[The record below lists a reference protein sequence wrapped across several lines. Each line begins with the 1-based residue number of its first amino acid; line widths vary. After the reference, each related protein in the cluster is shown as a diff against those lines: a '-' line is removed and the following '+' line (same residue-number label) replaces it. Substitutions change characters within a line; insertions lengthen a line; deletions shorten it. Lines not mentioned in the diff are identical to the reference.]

1 MPADRAPIPE
11 IDIAEMRQCGWTSTG
26 DDEWFM
32 PRFWGQVQR
41 RILGESEDGGADGG
55 ADGNGRADGPLEARV
70 PCSLT
75 ASEAWAFHYYFRDF
89 KGLVK
94 RRS

>member
-1 MPADRAPIPE
+1 MPADRDPIPE

-32 PRFWGQVQR
+32 PRLWGQVRR
-41 RILGESEDGGADGG
+41 RILSEGGGDGADG
-55 ADGNGRADGPLEARV
+55 DGILEARA
-70 PCSLT
+70 PCPLS
-75 ASEAWAFHYYFRDF
+75 ASEAWTFHYYFRDF